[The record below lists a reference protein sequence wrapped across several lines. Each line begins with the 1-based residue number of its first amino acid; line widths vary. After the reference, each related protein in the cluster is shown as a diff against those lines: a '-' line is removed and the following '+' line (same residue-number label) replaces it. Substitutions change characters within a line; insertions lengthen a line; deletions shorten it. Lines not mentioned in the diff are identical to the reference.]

1 MRVVLIFAAAI
12 FIFTS
17 SELFSQVQDP
27 AFVIKINE
35 ALEKASGGNPKG
47 AEFDFLKIAEEAKL
61 SGDIISAAQAFKQL
75 GTLYSPQTFNIPDTS
90 MMFYDRA
97 LSLIDD
103 ELASLTGK
111 GKTPDVSFLKE
122 KANILN
128 NISILYQYSKD
139 YSTAIEKFTE
149 ALEIDREINNPEGE
163 ISTLS
168 NIGRAYRDQGL
179 YTDDPD
185 ESEFSLSS
193 SLLYFDSALTVAK
206 MPELQKSAAIRVP
219 EIYLNIA
226 RTYDIRLNY
235 DSALIYYDKAAEIFG
250 QSGNLRLEAITTL
263 NKGYTL
269 TKYSDIETDEKKKTQ
284 LLESGISL
292 LKDGIEIIE
301 KLRGEIESD
310 LLRSTFF
317 DDKIL
322 YYEIL
327 IERLFNAGMYEEVF
341 EYIERAKSRAFLD
354 QLASREENLSKYPK
368 EVQDLIK
375 KVKDLEDKIYEL
387 RSGRDAEAELAAVI
401 KNYDEAVKQLAEAA
415 PEYSALTTV
424 QPVRVED
431 IRKQLGDQ
439 EAIIEYYTGRLFNCV
454 LFISKKE
461 LTGRFIDVT
470 SYSLEDTI
478 HALRD
483 QITEFPQEKVTF
495 INLTLRKNKKNP
507 NPPDSLQLEQM
518 WAAEKTNSYFQWTLM
533 QLFGVLVGKEIY
545 TLSSAYER
553 LFIVPHG
560 ILHHLP
566 FAALIPSPAHLDF
579 SQGRHIVH
587 PRYWI
592 TEKALVTIPSASVLQ
607 FIRKRE
613 GREHN
618 TALIIGNPVY
628 PVSSWNDLQFAEK
641 EAEFVSQ
648 FFEADEKLFL
658 KKEQATETIV
668 KENIGRYDII
678 HLATHG
684 LFMQEALESRV
695 LFSKTDKDD
704 GYLKAKEIFD
714 LSLKS
719 SLVVLSACESGQ
731 VGGYVSGMAPAGDD
745 LVGLTRAFLFAG
757 SASVIATLWSV
768 DDIATG
774 EVMKTFYKNF
784 IKSGMNKSDAL
795 RAAQLAVLDDP
806 GHIDWQHPFYWA
818 PFVLYGSYK

>member
-1 MRVVLIFAAAI
+1 MRRVSKITFALFVCITFVLFAQKGGI
-12 FIFTS
+12 NY
-17 SELFSQVQDP
+17 QDQ
-27 AFVIKINE
+27 ISK
-35 ALEKASGGNPKG
+35 ALETAGKGNPKE
-47 AEFDFLKIAEEAKL
+47 AEFELLRISEEARI
-61 SGDIISAAQAFKQL
+61 SGDILSAAQALKHL

-90 MMFYDRA
+90 AMFYDKAMA
-97 LSLIDD
+97 LLD
-103 ELASLTGK
+103 EVLQKITEEGK
-111 GKTPDVSFLKE
+111 PADIILLKE

-128 NISILYQYSKD
+128 NISVLKQYSRNYD
-139 YSTAIEKFTE
+139 RAIENFKE
-149 ALEIDREINNPEGE
+149 ALDIDRQINNKEGE

-168 NIGRAYRDQGL
+168 NIGRAYRDKGL
-179 YTDDPD
+179 YTDDPE
-185 ESEFSLSS
+185 ESESSLSFSLN
-193 SLLYFDSALTVAK
+193 YFDSALVTASV
-206 MPELQKSAAIRVP
+206 PELKAVFTLRVP

-226 RTYDIRLNY
+226 RTYDIKQSY
-235 DSALIYYDKAAEIFG
+235 DSALIYYDMAANIFTE
-250 QSGNLRLEAITTL
+250 SGNVRLKAVTTL
-263 NKGYTL
+263 NKGFTL
-269 TKYSDIETDEKKKTQ
+269 TKYSDLAAEPGLKKQ
-284 LLESGISL
+284 RLEAGINL
-292 LKDGIEIIE
+292 LKEGIEVIE

-327 IERLFNAGMYEEVF
+327 IERLFDSGEFDEVF
-341 EYIERAKSRAFLD
+341 EYVERAKSRALLD
-354 QLASREENLSKYPK
+354 RLASREENLNKYSS
-368 EVQDLIK
+368 EVQELIK
-375 KVKDLEDKIYEL
+375 KVKSLEDKVYAL
-387 RSGRDAEAELAAVI
+387 RSSGEGNTELAGVI
-401 KNYDEAVKQLAEAA
+401 KDYEEAVKQLAEAA

-424 QPVRVED
+424 QPVNVED
-431 IRKQLGDQ
+431 VRKVIESN
-439 EAIIEYYTGRLFNCV
+439 EAIIEYYTGKLFSCV

-461 LTGRFIDVT
+461 LTGRLIDVN
-470 SYSLEDTI
+470 SYSLEDTV

-483 QITEFPQEKVTF
+483 LVTGFPREKQIFM
-495 INLTLRKNKKNP
+495 NLTIKKNKRNP

-518 WAAEKTNSYFQWTLM
+518 WAKEPTNSYFQWTLM

-545 TLSSAYER
+545 SLSSAYER

-579 SQGRHIVH
+579 TPGKHIVQ
-587 PRYWI
+587 PKYWI
-592 TEKALVTIPSASVLQ
+592 REKALATVPSASVLQ
-607 FIRKRE
+607 FIKKRE
-613 GREHN
+613 GRAQN

-628 PVSSWNDLQFAEK
+628 PVGSWNDLQFAEK
-641 EAEFVSQ
+641 EAEYVSQ
-648 FFEADEKLFL
+648 FFEPKEKLFL

-668 KENIGRYDII
+668 KENINSFDII

-714 LSLKS
+714 LNLKS

-731 VGGYVSGMAPAGDD
+731 VGGYVAGMAPAGDD

-774 EVMKTFYKNF
+774 EVMKNFYRNF
-784 IKSGMNKSDAL
+784 IKSGMNKADAL

-806 GHIDWQHPFYWA
+806 GHSDWLHPFYWA